1 MSGVKRA
8 RIRALRVGGV
18 YILPY
23 KYADDFGEVR
33 HYAVVARHTVAY
45 TTYDCVEV
53 VDELVEELMRMGVAE
68 VVELDAE
75 VEETDL
81 YRAYRWR
88 DGVVM
93 LQPDEELDEK
103 IL

>member
-1 MSGVKRA
+1 MT

-23 KYADDFGEVR
+23 KYRGVYAEEK
-33 HYAVVARHTVAY
+33 HYAVVVPRVKATY
-45 TTYDCVEV
+45 TTYNCVEV
-53 VDELVEELMRMGVAE
+53 VNELVEVLRRMGVAE
-68 VVELDAE
+68 VVELDVE

-81 YRAYRWR
+81 YKAYRWR

-93 LQPDEELDEK
+93 LQPDEELAEP
-103 IL
+103 

>member
-1 MSGVKRA
+1 MKIKA
-8 RIRALRVGGV
+8 IRVGNV
-18 YILPY
+18 YIFPY
-23 KYADDFGEVR
+23 KYSDDFGEVR
-33 HYAVVARHTVAY
+33 HYAVVVPRVKAAY

-53 VDELVEELMRMGVAE
+53 VDELVEVLRRMGVAE

-93 LQPDEELDEK
+93 LSPDEELAEP
-103 IL
+103 